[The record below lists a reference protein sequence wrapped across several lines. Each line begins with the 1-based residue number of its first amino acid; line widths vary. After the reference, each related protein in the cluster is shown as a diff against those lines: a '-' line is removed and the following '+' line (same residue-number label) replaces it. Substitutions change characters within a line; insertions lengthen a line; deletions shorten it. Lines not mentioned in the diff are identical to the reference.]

1 MWSKMGALNNVPEH
15 VDEVFVAE
23 PIFSIKYWNATQ
35 ILEWAHKSGYRG
47 FSKKEV

>member
-1 MWSKMGALNNVPEH
+1 MGALNNVPEY

-35 ILEWAHKSGYRG
+35 ILEWAHGYRG
-47 FSKKEV
+47 FSKKGV